1 MANKKKAVSDL
12 TVKYGTTKEAI
23 QETHRIA
30 SAGRTPAT
38 QIKRRPDGY
47 DYVEEGY
54 MRKKLNDI
62 YPIWSWKLDEVQFL
76 GGEWVWARGTLVI
89 DDHGVTRQYGAAAS
103 HRITYKRGVPHTPEN
118 IIDISN
124 NIKAAVTDAMK
135 VAINRLCN
143 IADDVYR
150 KQVELPKPLT
160 NTQKEKISKLLLDID
175 DKTLKTRVVSKIE
188 TEAINSMNYKGA
200 IDRLKELLKI
210 KNKKKEKEN
219 E

>member
-1 MANKKKAVSDL
+1 MANKTKAVSDL

-23 QETHRIA
+23 QETHRVA

-38 QIKRRPDGY
+38 QIKKRPDGY

-62 YPIWSWKLDEVQFL
+62 YPIWSWILDEIQFL
-76 GGEWVWARGTLVI
+76 GGEWVWARGTLII

-118 IIDISN
+118 IIDIGN
-124 NIKAAVTDAMK
+124 NIKAANSDAFK
-135 VAINRLCN
+135 VAANRLCN

-160 NTQKEKISKLLLDID
+160 DSQKLEIEQLLWEVDN
-175 DKTLKTRVVSKIE
+175 KTLQRKVESQIE
-188 TEAINSMNYKGA
+188 NELINSVNYKSA
-200 IDRLKELLKI
+200 L
-210 KNKKKEKEN
+210 NKLQNMKKGRKAN
-219 E
+219 G

>member
-1 MANKKKAVSDL
+1 MANKTKAVSDL

-30 SAGRTPAT
+30 SAGRNPAT
-38 QIKRRPDGY
+38 QIKKRPDGY

-62 YPIWSWKLDEVQFL
+62 YPIWSWELDEIQFL
-76 GGEWVWARGTLVI
+76 GGEWVWARGTLII
-89 DDHGVTRQYGAAAS
+89 DDHGVVRKYGAAAS

-118 IIDISN
+118 IIDIGN
-124 NIKAAVTDAMK
+124 NIKASNSDAFK
-135 VAINRLCN
+135 VAANRLCN

-160 NTQKEKISKLLLDID
+160 ESQKGEIDQLLWEVDN
-175 DKTLKTRVVSKIE
+175 KTLQRKVESQIE
-188 TEAINSMNYKGA
+188 NELINSVNYKSA
-200 IDRLKELLKI
+200 L
-210 KNKKKEKEN
+210 NKLQNMKKGRKAN
-219 E
+219 G

>member
-1 MANKKKAVSDL
+1 MANKTKAVSDL

-38 QIKRRPDGY
+38 QIKKRPDGY

-62 YPIWSWKLDEVQFL
+62 YPIWSWELDEIQFL
-76 GGEWVWARGTLVI
+76 GGEWVWARGTLII
-89 DDHGVTRQYGAAAS
+89 DDHGVVRKYGAAAS

-118 IIDISN
+118 IIDIGN
-124 NIKAAVTDAMK
+124 NIKASNSDAFK
-135 VAINRLCN
+135 VAANRLCN

-150 KQVELPKPLT
+150 KQVELPIPLT
-160 NTQKEKISKLLLDID
+160 DKQKEIIVTLLEKIGNHALSAKVTMQLADG
-175 DKTLKTRVVSKIE
+175 KIH
-188 TEAINSMNYKGA
+188 SVNYKA
-200 IDRLKELLKI
+200 AMDKL
-210 KNKKKEKEN
+210 NKMKGNKEN